1 MVRLNPTL
9 FITLTH
15 FTLQDKQIQYSIFSF
30 FWPEVAKGLF
40 NPCRRLSVTITLG
53 DANGSDALHSGG
65 CDTSSSLF
73 TVCFG
78 KGSVD
83 LLLLK
88 SEKKLSFLSEV
99 TSLN

>member
-1 MVRLNPTL
+1 M
-9 FITLTH
+9 
-15 FTLQDKQIQYSIFSF
+15 
-30 FWPEVAKGLF
+30 
-40 NPCRRLSVTITLG
+40 TITLG

-88 SEKKLSFLSEV
+88 REKKLSFLSEV